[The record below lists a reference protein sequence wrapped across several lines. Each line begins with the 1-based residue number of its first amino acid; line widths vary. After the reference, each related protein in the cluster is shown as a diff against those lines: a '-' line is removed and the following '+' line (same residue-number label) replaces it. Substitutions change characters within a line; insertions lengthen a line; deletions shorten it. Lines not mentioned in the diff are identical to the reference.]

1 MLPRYSSVPESE
13 LKKRPRNKG
22 TWKYSLFPE
31 NDQRKVSARTIFADD
46 SDDEKISIPP
56 KLSNFGSALLSEK
69 EKEKENG
76 NENDYL
82 EMLPRDSVKPSPLN
96 NDPYF
101 SSINHTAG
109 NTYASIHS
117 GDPSQSTLFAH
128 YRGHQ
133 QPSMTTMNST
143 DVPDKDG
150 HDFENSF
157 QKIKTMQQSMREELT
172 SRHAE
177 RRSRR
182 FLNSSRKEFLGPAK
196 RASAIFP
203 EALERRFSSTTN
215 GNGIS
220 DNNNS
225 TSGSFH
231 HNREESPEDKSSQ
244 SQLDLGELNPVQYLK
259 KHDLPTSE
267 LPRIS
272 RLYFE
277 KQKPRKM
284 ELARLKQEI
293 LRESRTSSGGTS
305 GSGIQN
311 ISVRRENSLSAAT
324 QPRRKLSD
332 TSSKNI
338 FQRAF
343 SSPVTQ
349 SIDSQRNI
357 LSDKLPLKHN
367 EYAPYPQN
375 NTLMHSHRKREALA
389 NIDINRNN
397 NDQLYEPEPKR
408 YKYFDEFHSSDRNKD
423 YEPESK
429 HYNIFEDH
437 HNTNTNNSNQNKI
450 GRPLSTEKLPSEAPP
465 AALPIHSSM
474 TQENEFHHREAPKPP
489 VVKKVEI
496 VEPEKRAD
504 NKGKSGSNETLTR
517 RNATTVNDVEYE
529 KIELLGRGG
538 SSKVYKVKDNNN
550 KLYALKRV
558 VFDEFDD
565 SSVNGFKG
573 EIELLNKL
581 KDKTR
586 VVKLFDYEMEHG
598 VLYLIMEC
606 GDHDLS
612 QILNQRAGM
621 PLDIEFVR
629 YHAREMLKCVKVVHD
644 AGIVHSDLK
653 PANFV
658 FVKGILKIIDFGI
671 ANAVPDHTVNIYRET
686 QIGTPNYMAPEAL
699 VAMNY
704 TGHND
709 EDKYK
714 QQNRWKVGKPSDVW
728 SCGCIIYQMIY
739 GRPPYGGFQGQNRLL
754 AIMNPEVKIIFS
766 EKTASDEP
774 VPRSI
779 LDTMKACLL
788 RNPDKR
794 WTVDEV
800 LSSPFLKPVMVTPFF
815 IRDLI
820 KNAVRYGADQK
831 EVSKEKVEELAD
843 DVLSRLADIRL

>member
-1 MLPRYSSVPESE
+1 MLPRYSSVPRSE
-13 LKKRPRNKG
+13 QKERSHHKSK
-22 TWKYSLFPE
+22 WEYSLFPE
-31 NDQRKVSARTIFADD
+31 SDQKKISTRTVFADD

-69 EKEKENG
+69 EKDKENINNG
-76 NENDYL
+76 NNL
-82 EMLPRDSVKPSPLN
+82 FKISPRATIKPSSLN
-96 NDPYF
+96 NDSYYG
-101 SSINHTAG
+101 SINHTAG

-143 DVPDKDG
+143 GLPDKDG
-150 HDFENSF
+150 TDFENSF
-157 QKIKTMQQSMREELT
+157 QKIKNMQQSMREELT

-196 RASAIFP
+196 RAPVLSP
-203 EALERRFSSTTN
+203 ESLDHKFSSTIN
-215 GNGIS
+215 GNS
-220 DNNNS
+220 ANDNNNN

-231 HNREESPEDKSSQ
+231 RTRTESPEEKSSQ
-244 SQLDLGELNPVQYLK
+244 SEIELGDLNPVQYLK
-259 KHDLPTSE
+259 RHDLPSSE

-277 KQKPRKM
+277 RQKPRKL
-284 ELARLKQEI
+284 ELAKLKQEI
-293 LRESRTSSGGTS
+293 LRENRISSN
-305 GSGIQN
+305 GINGNGNQD
-311 ISVRRENSLSAAT
+311 IHIKRENSLSAAT

-332 TSSKNI
+332 TSSRNI

-343 SSPVTQ
+343 SSPVAQ
-349 SIDSQRNI
+349 SIDSQKNI
-357 LSDKLPLKHN
+357 LADKLPLKHS
-367 EYAPYPQN
+367 EYDSYAYN
-375 NTLMHSHRKREALA
+375 NTPMHSHRKREALA
-389 NIDINRNN
+389 NIDINRNSN
-397 NDQLYEPEPKR
+397 EQLYEPEPKR
-408 YKYFDEFHSSDRNKD
+408 HKYLDEVHSGNRDNGYK
-423 YEPESK
+423 PESK
-429 HYNIFEDH
+429 GHILSGNNHVTNVDNDH
-437 HNTNTNNSNQNKI
+437 NKDD
-450 GRPLSTEKLPSEAPP
+450 RSFFLERLSPETPRV
-465 AALPIHSSM
+465 ALPTHSSAI
-474 TQENEFHHREAPKPP
+474 QENEFHHREAPKPP

-496 VEPEKRAD
+496 VEPEKKAD
-504 NKGKSGSNETLTR
+504 SRGKNSNNESFAR
-517 RNATTVNDVEYE
+517 RNVTTVNDMEYE

-550 KLYALKRV
+550 KIYALKRV

-581 KDKTR
+581 KDKAR

-612 QILNQRAGM
+612 QILSQRAGL

-704 TGHND
+704 TGQNE

-714 QQNRWKVGKPSDVW
+714 QNRWKVGKPSDVW
-728 SCGCIIYQMIY
+728 SCGCIIYQMVY

-766 EKTASDEP
+766 EKTANDEP

-779 LDTMKACLL
+779 LETMKACLL

-800 LSSPFLKPVMVTPFF
+800 LNSFFLKPVMVTPFF

-831 EVSKEKVEELAD
+831 EVSGEKVEELAD

>member
-1 MLPRYSSVPESE
+1 MLPRYNSLPGSE
-13 LKKRPRNKG
+13 QRQPPRNKG

-31 NDQRKVSARTIFADD
+31 HDQKKVSTKTIFTDD

-69 EKEKENG
+69 EKENI
-76 NENDYL
+76 NENDL
-82 EMLPRDSVKPSPLN
+82 FEMLPKDSVKPSSLN
-96 NDPYF
+96 NEPYYN
-101 SSINHTAG
+101 SVNHTPG

-117 GDPSQSTLFAH
+117 GDPSQSTLFAQ
-128 YRGHQ
+128 YRSHQ

-143 DVPDKDG
+143 DVQDKDG
-150 HDFENSF
+150 NDFENSF
-157 QKIKTMQQSMREELT
+157 QKIKSMQQSMREELT

-203 EALERRFSSTTN
+203 EALDRRFSGTTN
-215 GNGIS
+215 SNGTN

-225 TSGSFH
+225 TDGLLQL
-231 HNREESPEDKSSQ
+231 NREESPEEKLSLSSQ
-244 SQLDLGELNPVQYLK
+244 VDLGDLNPVQYLK

-293 LRESRTSSGGTS
+293 LRESRTSSSGNN
-305 GSGIQN
+305 GSGVQHIP
-311 ISVRRENSLSAAT
+311 IRRENSLSAAT

-332 TSSKNI
+332 TSSRNI
-338 FQRAF
+338 FQRGF
-343 SSPVTQ
+343 SSPVAR
-349 SIDSQRNI
+349 SVDSQRNI
-357 LSDKLPLKHN
+357 LSDKSSLKHN
-367 EYAPYPQN
+367 EYDSYPHS
-375 NTLMHSHRKREALA
+375 NTLLYSHRKREALA
-389 NIDINRNN
+389 NIDVNRNN
-397 NDQLYEPEPKR
+397 NDQIYEPELKR
-408 YKYFDEFHSSDRNKD
+408 YKYFDEHHNNNRNND

-429 HYNIFEDH
+429 RYDLFEDH
-437 HNTNTNNSNQNKI
+437 RNGNNNKD
-450 GRPLSTEKLPSEAPP
+450 EKPISLERLPSEAPP
-465 AALPIHSSM
+465 VAIPIHPSVI
-474 TQENEFHHREAPKPP
+474 QENEFHHREAPKPP

-496 VEPEKRAD
+496 VEPEKRTD
-504 NKGKSGSNETLTR
+504 SKGKSSNGEALTR

-704 TGHND
+704 TGQND
-709 EDKYK
+709 GDKYK

-766 EKTASDEP
+766 EKTANDEA

-794 WTVDEV
+794 LTVDEV
-800 LSSPFLKPVMVTPFF
+800 LDSPFLKPVMVTPFF

-843 DVLSRLADIRL
+843 DVLGKLADIRL